1 MNKLICLA
9 ALLASVC
16 LPGCSSVY
24 YKDACVAFEVHK
36 YMMVETAQRIKIAER
51 PTTGRGYCTVHVD
64 VTGAESDQVQA
75 IGVAVDAAVSAAV
88 KGVKP

>member
-1 MNKLICLA
+1 
-9 ALLASVC
+9 
-16 LPGCSSVY
+16 
-24 YKDACVAFEVHK
+24 
-36 YMMVETAQRIKIAER
+36 MMVETAQRIKIAER

-75 IGVAVDAAVSAAV
+75 IGVAVDAAVSAVV